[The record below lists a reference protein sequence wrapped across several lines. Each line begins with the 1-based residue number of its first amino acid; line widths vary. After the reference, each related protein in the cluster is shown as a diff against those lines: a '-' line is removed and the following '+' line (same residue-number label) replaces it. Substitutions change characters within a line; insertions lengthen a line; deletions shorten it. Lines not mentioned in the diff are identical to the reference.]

1 MSEFNVPANTVRK
14 PLRLAIVGMGGR
26 STSFMG
32 YFAKNPSDGRVVAL
46 CDQIPEKAR
55 YLADYYGVKAD
66 IFENTREM
74 IERTSPD
81 ALFITTSDHAHVQPA
96 EAALAANIHVFCEK
110 PMATTIEDCDRI
122 INAAQKSSAIFYLG
136 FNLRHGPI
144 HETVHELISNGRIG
158 KTTTI
163 EANEWY
169 YGGKTYF
176 RRWNRLI
183 RFGGESPIKDA
194 VYVRLDADGDV
205 WATSTNLP
213 GQLPSEAADLRD
225 RRLLR
230 GDPASVN
237 RLEFKRSDGPV
248 NLLSRSAGEWIF
260 QKPVIARADEAK
272 VTQIIRRLFTLEIQ
286 RFVSETMSDP
296 VTYGIGADEA
306 ALQATI
312 WLDGSAGGVTQVR
325 HGGGIVIVGPVAARV
340 GLAAGVKDVLVVVE
354 GHGAVVLGEAVLLA
368 VGRQVVAILSRVPV
382 LDGLLA
388 QVAAD
393 VGAQIEHAPLLRP
406 DGVVGA
412 APLKDV
418 GRGAGLHVGQHLG
431 LEVLGVRQ
439 VKDADVGVQVVEL
452 GQHLL
457 RHGGKPVGAPIL
469 VDEFHHGVGGPGAGD
484 GASDGAGLAR
494 RQQGGGCRAGGQ
506 A

>member
-1 MSEFNVPANTVRK
+1 MMSEFNVPANTVRK

-158 KTTTI
+158 KTTPI

-183 RFGGESPIKDA
+183 RFGGGLWITKACHDFDLLNWMAGADPQTVYATASLSHYRPRADA
-194 VYVRLDADGDV
+194 AQQCRHCKLQFSCPDYYDIL
-205 WATSTNLP
+205 NLP
-213 GQLPSEAADLRD
+213 KPHDDLMRGLRLIAEEHGEEPGDLCLFNAEKDTFDNGIAVVTYANDIRATYTVNVLTARSTRQMRVVGTEGMIEADM
-225 RRLLR
+225 
-230 GDPASVN
+230 
-237 RLEFKRSDGPV
+237 SDGKI
-248 NLLSRSAGEWIF
+248 L
-260 QKPVIARADEAK
+260 
-272 VTQIIRRLFTLEIQ
+272 VTERHTGRQWHYDMRGLMA
-286 RFVSETMSDP
+286 S
-296 VTYGIGADEA
+296 GHGGADDRLVKDFIHTVHTGKKPRTGWAEGKRA
-306 ALQATI
+306 I
-312 WLDGSAGGVTQVR
+312 E
-325 HGGGIVIVGPVAARV
+325 VA
-340 GLAAGVKDVLVVVE
+340 LAAQQSMETG
-354 GHGAVVLGEAVLLA
+354 
-368 VGRQVVAILSRVPV
+368 QVVR
-382 LDGLLA
+382 
-388 QVAAD
+388 
-393 VGAQIEHAPLLRP
+393 
-406 DGVVGA
+406 
-412 APLKDV
+412 
-418 GRGAGLHVGQHLG
+418 
-431 LEVLGVRQ
+431 
-439 VKDADVGVQVVEL
+439 
-452 GQHLL
+452 
-457 RHGGKPVGAPIL
+457 
-469 VDEFHHGVGGPGAGD
+469 F
-484 GASDGAGLAR
+484 
-494 RQQGGGCRAGGQ
+494 
-506 A
+506 